1 MIYYI
6 IKKMRRGT
14 LEKSKLKP
22 KDAIGFTLENKAVQ
36 RRNVVDEVLTMF
48 KSGNRDVNAAVK
60 IVNDGENGHQSNM
73 VQSLEQL
80 SDVLCGIGHFS
91 KAFDLLDAAF
101 KYIPR
106 DPILHELIARVA
118 FIMENFDKCIVHNKK
133 AAELQ
138 PKLCCHNN
146 SDIGLAYYR
155 LGIQ

>member
-1 MIYYI
+1 
-6 IKKMRRGT
+6 MRRGT

-22 KDAIGFTLENKAVQ
+22 KDAIGFTLENKNVQ

-138 PKLCCHNN
+138 PK
-146 SDIGLAYYR
+146 
-155 LGIQ
+155 

>member
-1 MIYYI
+1 M
-6 IKKMRRGT
+6 
-14 LEKSKLKP
+14 
-22 KDAIGFTLENKAVQ
+22 
-36 RRNVVDEVLTMF
+36 DEVLTMF

-60 IVNDGENGHQSNM
+60 IVNEGENGNQANM

-91 KAFDLLDAAF
+91 KAYDLLDAAF

-138 PKLCCHNN
+138 QNACCHNN

-155 LGIQ
+155 LGI